1 MNKVDAGEALFR
13 DILAV
18 SAASTAA
25 TEHRWPP
32 RYTPAQIEMRAE
44 IDALYA
50 DFEALSLTMDERKTV
65 IRRIQ
70 NG

>member
-1 MNKVDAGEALFR
+1 MTKVDAGEALFR

-44 IDALYA
+44 RERLQADYDALA
-50 DFEALSLTMDERKTV
+50 LTMDERKAV
-65 IRRIQ
+65 IWRVQ